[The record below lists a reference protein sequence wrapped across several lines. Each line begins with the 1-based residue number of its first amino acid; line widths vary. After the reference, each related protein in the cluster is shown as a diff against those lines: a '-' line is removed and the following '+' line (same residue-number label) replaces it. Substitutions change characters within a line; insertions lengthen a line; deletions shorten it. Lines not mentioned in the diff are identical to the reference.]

1 MKTTM
6 LTMLAVLVLV
16 SFSGAALAID
26 PDPTW
31 VPAQSPPSW
40 WTDYTDPDFKWLQGS
55 VTASIDGGTG
65 GDQSGFLAF
74 GFNNDQDRTR
84 VKDVFLV
91 AEIDTDSATVVVQWP
106 GTLSWTYTN
115 PSGGGASPM
124 TIVAD
129 TDDSDNH
136 LELTVVAIDPQPDA
150 EVFTV
155 QFTGLN
161 ELETLT
167 LNYDIRSICYEDD
180 YIPEPAS
187 LGLMGLALLGLRKRR
202 K

>member
-1 MKTTM
+1 
-6 LTMLAVLVLV
+6 
-16 SFSGAALAID
+16 
-26 PDPTW
+26 
-31 VPAQSPPSW
+31 
-40 WTDYTDPDFKWLQGS
+40 
-55 VTASIDGGTG
+55 
-65 GDQSGFLAF
+65 
-74 GFNNDQDRTR
+74 
-84 VKDVFLV
+84 VFLV
-91 AEIDTDSATVVVQWP
+91 SEIDTDSATVVVQWP
-106 GTLSWTYTN
+106 GTLSWSYTPN
-115 PSGGGASPM
+115 GGGASPM

-129 TDDSDNH
+129 NDDSDNH

-180 YIPEPAS
+180 YVPEPAS